1 MLTISLSSV
10 FYYTQRGAHVTS
22 LQNTIMSWSFIEK
35 TEDRV
40 RQLALFSAIIH
51 LFLGMSCIIIIL
63 MYFSIFWIYYL
74 LASAP
79 NYAVSVILLHGI
91 KHQNLRSVK
100 LWIVYN
106 VLQVIFCSILFC
118 FTCYQY
124 FSVESSSKGNTF
136 RTNDTKYLDTVM
148 AQKMKMGA
156 LVDAATAL
164 TFIILISTC
173 CNMVI
178 HYHDEMKMREVYY
191 RKHAAQ
197 EQKEAVLWIL
207 IQTLWNKHCK
217 EWENILYTFWIMV
230 DITAR

>member
-1 MLTISLSSV
+1 
-10 FYYTQRGAHVTS
+10 
-22 LQNTIMSWSFIEK
+22 
-35 TEDRV
+35 
-40 RQLALFSAIIH
+40 
-51 LFLGMSCIIIIL
+51 
-63 MYFSIFWIYYL
+63 MYNSIFWIYYL

-91 KHQNLRSVK
+91 KHQNQRSVK

-124 FSVESSSKGNTF
+124 FSVESSSKNNTF

-164 TFIILISTC
+164 TFILLISTC

-178 HYHDEMKMREVYY
+178 HYHEEMKMREVCN
-191 RKHAAQ
+191 RKHASQ
-197 EQKEAVLWIL
+197 EQKEAVL
-207 IQTLWNKHCK
+207 
-217 EWENILYTFWIMV
+217 
-230 DITAR
+230 